1 MRLLLIIVWLIA
13 GYFPVSGQYRLD
25 TGRMPDTS
33 RATDSAAVKSVP
45 VPAKQP
51 LPAPYRRM
59 YNEPSELMLKIN
71 PMQLVRGALPVY
83 LEYRISNHFSV
94 EVAAGITYL
103 DPFYETAVNDGY
115 FLFNKRAK
123 FRNGFLGA
131 AQFRYFPS
139 RREQA
144 PAGFYTG
151 PQLAARNYQMHWLT
165 NTGFIVEKE
174 LEKRNMYDLRWVAG
188 WQNPNTRDQWFFDM
202 YGALG
207 VRYIRET
214 RVAEIPGV
222 VLPKPERVVPSAEIG
237 FKLGYC
243 L

>member
-25 TGRMPDTS
+25 TGRMPDTT
-33 RATDSAAVKSVP
+33 RTADTAVVQSPPPQAPLP
-45 VPAKQP
+45 VP
-51 LPAPYRRM
+51 LRRM
-59 YNEPSELMLKIN
+59 YNDPPDILLKIN
-71 PMQLVRGALPVY
+71 PGLLIRGQVPVY
-83 LEYRISNHFSV
+83 LEYRLSDHFTV
-94 EVAAGITYL
+94 EAAAGITYL
-103 DPFYETAVNDGY
+103 DLYYETTVNGGY

-139 RREQA
+139 RYEHA

-151 PQLAARNYQMHWLT
+151 PQVAARNYQMLWLT
-165 NTGFIVEKE
+165 NTGFIYEKE
-174 LEKRNMYDLRWVAG
+174 LEKRSMYDLRWVAG
-188 WQNPNTRDQWFFDM
+188 WQNPNARDQWFFDI
-202 YGALG
+202 YGAIG
-207 VRYIRET
+207 MRYISEK
-214 RVAEIPGV
+214 RVAEVPGV